1 MEALMR
7 RFGIPWSR
15 CLVALRLSCIL
26 APAWMTPCAGDNG
39 PLGPDFGA
47 ISITTTTSGSE
58 ADPDGYLLSLNGAV
72 AQPIG
77 PNATLI
83 LSDLPP
89 GTHSLQLAGVAGN
102 CAVSEGAARDVQ
114 VTAGATAEVS
124 FAVVCAAAEPP
135 RLPTARMTVT
145 GGGQTVT
152 EGGVMNLT
160 VQRTGDQDTAF
171 VEITADA
178 SRSEPGTGSIT
189 AYEWQSNGAAISTEP
204 AFTFRLD
211 EGRYVVTLTVTN
223 SAALSHTASVNI
235 NVREQ

>member
-1 MEALMR
+1 MR
-7 RFGIPWSR
+7 LFAVPWSR
-15 CLVALRLSCIL
+15 CRAALRLTCIL

-47 ISITTTTSGSE
+47 ISITTTTSGPE

-77 PNATLI
+77 PNATLL

-89 GTHSLQLAGVAGN
+89 GSHSLQLAGVAGN
-102 CAVSEGAARDVQ
+102 CTVSEGAARAVE

-124 FAVVCAAAEPP
+124 FSVVCATTEPP

-145 GGGQTVT
+145 GGGQTAV
-152 EGGVMNLT
+152 EGGAMNLT
-160 VQRTGDQDTAF
+160 VRRTGDQDTAY
-171 VEITADA
+171 VELTADA

-189 AYEWQSNGAAISTEP
+189 AYEWQSNGATISTEP

-211 EGRYVVTLTVTN
+211 EGRYVLTLRVTN
-223 SAALSHTASVNI
+223 SAALSHTASVSI
-235 NVREQ
+235 NVREE